1 MARGTGDDRPLSVTR
16 GRRRARTPGSAAR
29 PPTGAERTRVRR
41 RTRRRTERGPTPA
54 SCRRRAGH
62 RPGRSTGAGPTA
74 RATPVG
80 SRPADGAGT
89 ATSRAGQVLP
99 AGLAGPATAAVRGR
113 IPATAPH
120 RPRAPAAGAHPTR
133 RRARTGAADPGVGR
147 ADRRP
152 AQWPGTRRCRAE
164 RPATAHRGTDAGPP
178 AGRPAGVHRLD
189 PGDAGPGRAG
199 PGLDGTR
206 PPSSTSHGH
215 PPARAGR
222 VRRRPATRTA
232 RRRRSSGNRPRAAAD
247 RGRARPRPSRG
258 RTCRPEPS
266 RPATTPG
273 GRRRPSTRPERQ
285 RGADGAA
292 DAATDAGRSPTDGRP
307 VEPPD
312 GAEPDSR
319 RRRAAGHRP
328 PTRTETGDGSRL
340 AAGRHLGHG
349 PVRGP
354 GARRGPHREGAGPR
368 RRAGRG
374 RRHRRQGDR
383 EGDRPQHGRAHDSA
397 HGRAHDQ
404 DRRDRTR
411 RADGQGARP
420 PARRSRADSETDDGP
435 EERLRADRIDETLT
449 RLTAAHAGLVL
460 GRYDETDDEDDE
472 DEDDD
477 TRHPGRAP
485 PSASAATPSPPSRS
499 CSCWPPAWAGSGAPG
514 STGRSRRS
522 RPSTSPRTASSTPS
536 PRPATRTSW
545 CVATDSGGSAG
556 ATTRA
561 NTVTVVHRD
570 ARGDR
575 TVAVTL
581 PPRLEITRPPCERW
595 DPAAA
600 AYLGQTVPAEPR
612 TTFDSAYAVGGPRC
626 ATRAAQQVTGL
637 AITRFVAV
645 DLAATSALVEAVGGV
660 QVCVEQPVLD
670 SVLGPV
676 VATAGTDAF
685 NGARAATL
693 VRAAD
698 VRGEPAGGAA
708 LVQRQQ
714 RVLAAA
720 LERALS
726 PTALLHP
733 GRVEPPAAR
742 AGHRG
747 RVDGHGGRGP
757 ARAVE
762 RSRRGARGAD
772 RAAGEQ
778 PGQRRDAQDRGAGA
792 VHRRADRRPAAGR
805 GRGRGHRVRPGRR
818 HRGRPQRV
826 GPRRARRRGRGHP
839 RRPGL
844 PHRGGAERGP
854 ARARHRRPLLP
865 GPSGTGSAARRRG
878 AVGERGARS
887 RHHRGAAARAGPVV
901 RRHGP
906 RLHRPGGSRRRS
918 APHRP
923 RPAAERRPPFTGGS
937 PAAPAP
943 PERRN

>member
-1 MARGTGDDRPLSVTR
+1 MARARAEARTAKV
-16 GRRRARTPGSAAR
+16 RARADEPAAAGDTPARTTAKVTARTTEARTTARTDAKTAATGRDARTAKVPAR
-29 PPTGAERTRVRR
+29 P
-41 RTRRRTERGPTPA
+41 
-54 SCRRRAGH
+54 
-62 RPGRSTGAGPTA
+62 
-74 RATPVG
+74 
-80 SRPADGAGT
+80 
-89 ATSRAGQVLP
+89 
-99 AGLAGPATAAVRGR
+99 
-113 IPATAPH
+113 
-120 RPRAPAAGAHPTR
+120 
-133 RRARTGAADPGVGR
+133 
-147 ADRRP
+147 
-152 AQWPGTRRCRAE
+152 
-164 RPATAHRGTDAGPP
+164 
-178 AGRPAGVHRLD
+178 
-189 PGDAGPGRAG
+189 
-199 PGLDGTR
+199 
-206 PPSSTSHGH
+206 
-215 PPARAGR
+215 
-222 VRRRPATRTA
+222 
-232 RRRRSSGNRPRAAAD
+232 
-247 RGRARPRPSRG
+247 
-258 RTCRPEPS
+258 
-266 RPATTPG
+266 
-273 GRRRPSTRPERQ
+273 
-285 RGADGAA
+285 
-292 DAATDAGRSPTDGRP
+292 
-307 VEPPD
+307 
-312 GAEPDSR
+312 
-319 RRRAAGHRP
+319 
-328 PTRTETGDGSRL
+328 
-340 AAGRHLGHG
+340 
-349 PVRGP
+349 
-354 GARRGPHREGAGPR
+354 
-368 RRAGRG
+368 
-374 RRHRRQGDR
+374 
-383 EGDRPQHGRAHDSA
+383 
-397 HGRAHDQ
+397 
-404 DRRDRTR
+404 
-411 RADGQGARP
+411 
-420 PARRSRADSETDDGP
+420 RRSRADSEPDDGP

-477 TRHPGRAP
+477 TRAPRA
-485 PSASAATPSPPSRS
+485 
-499 CSCWPPAWAGSGAPG
+499 
-514 STGRSRRS
+514 
-522 RPSTSPRTASSTPS
+522 
-536 PRPATRTSW
+536 RPAVRVGRYAVAAVALLLVLAAGLGWVGRTRLDGALTQ
-545 CVATDSGGSAG
+545 VAAVDVAPDGVLDAVAQTGDENVLVVAIDSGGSAG

-733 GRVEPPAAR
+733 GRVGGLLPALGTAVVSTGTGV
-742 AGHRG
+742 ADLLALSSAPGE
-747 RVDGHGGRGP
+747 V
-757 ARAVE
+757 RAVPTE
-762 RSRRGARGAD
+762 PQENSRGNVEMRKTEAQALFTAVRT
-772 RAAGEQ
+772 
-778 PGQRRDAQDRGAGA
+778 DAPL
-792 VHRRADRRPAAGR
+792 PAR

-865 GPSGTGSAARRRG
+865 GPRGAGSAARRRG
-878 AVGERGARS
+878 AVGERGARP
-887 RHHRGAAARAGPVV
+887 RHHRRAAARAGPVV

-918 APHRP
+918 RPHRP
-923 RPAAERRPPFTGGS
+923 RPAAER
-937 PAAPAP
+937 
-943 PERRN
+943 